1 MTPQLTGV
9 GVTPFGRQ
17 PGRDSVE
24 WQCVAAELALAD
36 AAIEAGQV
44 DAVIT
49 GYSTVAGHLMP
60 ANLFAERFG
69 ISPDTAFGM
78 SVGGATG
85 LAMLAQA
92 ARLVGSG
99 AAEHVLVVAGENR
112 ASGLSREAST
122 AVLAQVGH
130 ADLEVPLGGTI
141 PAYYALLAS
150 RYLWAHGLGPDG
162 LAGLPVQMRSH
173 AGHKPGAQFQKPISV
188 ADVLE
193 SRPVAEPLRLLDC
206 CPVSDGGAAFVVS
219 RAATTDRSLA
229 IVGTGQA
236 HRHQHLSAL
245 DPADTGAAR
254 AAHRALSEA
263 GLTWD
268 DIDVYGIYDSF
279 SITVAL
285 LVEELGLVPAG
296 LAGAYAQAGAF
307 EIDGRFPMNTHG
319 GLLSY
324 GHCGVGGGMAH
335 VAEVAEQLRHERGAS
350 QVAACDAAY
359 VHADGGV
366 LSAHVGVV
374 LRRRGGS

>member
-1 MTPQLTGV
+1 MTAHLTGV
-9 GVTPFGRQ
+9 GLTAFGRR
-17 PGRDSVE
+17 PGRDSLD
-24 WQCVAAELALAD
+24 WQCAAAELALAD
-36 AAIEAGQV
+36 AALEPGQV
-44 DAVIT
+44 DTVLT
-49 GYSTVAGHLMP
+49 GYSTVAAHLMP

-69 ISPDTAFGM
+69 ISPATAFGM

-92 ARLVGSG
+92 GRLVESG

-112 ASGLSREAST
+112 ASGQSREAST

-130 ADLEVPLGGTI
+130 AELEVPLGGTV

-150 RYLWAHGLGPDG
+150 RYLWAHGLKPDG

-173 AGHKPGAQFQKPISV
+173 AGRKHGAQFQKPITV
-188 ADVLE
+188 VDVLE

-219 RAATTDRSLA
+219 RSAVDDRSLP

-296 LAGAYAQAGAF
+296 LAGAYARAGAF
-307 EIDGRFPMNTHG
+307 EVDGRIPMNTHG

-335 VAEVAEQLRHERGAS
+335 VAEVAGQLRHERGAS
-350 QVAACDAAY
+350 QVASCDAAY
-359 VHADGGV
+359 VHADGGI

-374 LRRRGGS
+374 LRRGGRR